1 MSLDGFLSR
10 KTKPKKGRTKRK
22 EEVLGEIKYKCSCG
36 EISVYPR
43 LMETGGKCPKCGEKL
58 VEFNR

>member
-10 KTKPKKGRTKRK
+10 KTKPKKRVTERK
-22 EEVLGEIKYKCSCG
+22 EKVLGEIKYKCSCG
-36 EISVYPR
+36 KITAY
-43 LMETGGKCPKCGEKL
+43 LKLIETGGKCSRCGEKL